1 MTGEILIGVLVLLP
15 VAAGLLG
22 LIPMGVP
29 ARRALLIPV
38 SLVLAAASVWLTV
51 TAAASGPLTVTLPA
65 QWESVLTVLDF
76 LLLAYFI
83 HAGLGARH
91 SLVVLLSLAAA
102 AGLAVLKFAWLG
114 GHVSVEPAFHV
125 DMLSGL
131 MCLVISIVGSLIVLY
146 ALDYMPRH
154 EAHLHLDKSRQP
166 QFFLYLVGFL
176 GVMNGLVFADSLL
189 WLYFFWELTTLCCF
203 QLIRHDLTD
212 EAKQNALR
220 ALWMNLLG
228 AVALVTG
235 TGLAYQLV
243 GSVSL
248 QELIGAGTA
257 APALLPALALL
268 CFTGF
273 TKAAQVPFQSWL
285 LGAMVAPTPV
295 SALLHSSTMVKA
307 GVYLVLR
314 LAPAYAGTTLSVM
327 VALFGG
333 LVFVVTSILAVSQ
346 PVSKRVLAYST
357 VANLGLIICCAGINT
372 DLAMAAALALIVFH
386 AVSKGALFMAV
397 GMAEQQIGSR
407 DIEDMEGLGFRTP
420 LLASAMVVGMFSML
434 FLPFGVAFSKW
445 AAIEAAGTE
454 GGWFI
459 AVTAF
464 LAVGSAATLV
474 FWAKWVGRLTT
485 QVKGEAREEK
495 PFFAYAGTIGLVG
508 TAVGLSILIAPLMQW
523 LILPAQAG
531 MGYGRPFDLTGWN
544 LFTAVGSFTP
554 WVLFIA
560 VGLAVLLPALL
571 VKGPAGTETAP
582 AYLCGVNVDGDR
594 RFRSVADS
602 PVPLAVG
609 GTYWTTLF
617 GEQKLTP
624 VFNWAALVCL
634 GALFVGV
641 IV

>member
-1 MTGEILIGVLVLLP
+1 
-15 VAAGLLG
+15 
-22 LIPMGVP
+22 
-29 ARRALLIPV
+29 
-38 SLVLAAASVWLTV
+38 
-51 TAAASGPLTVTLPA
+51 
-65 QWESVLTVLDF
+65 
-76 LLLAYFI
+76 
-83 HAGLGARH
+83 
-91 SLVVLLSLAAA
+91 
-102 AGLAVLKFAWLG
+102 
-114 GHVSVEPAFHV
+114 
-125 DMLSGL
+125 
-131 MCLVISIVGSLIVLY
+131 
-146 ALDYMPRH
+146 
-154 EAHLHLDKSRQP
+154 
-166 QFFLYLVGFL
+166 
-176 GVMNGLVFADSLL
+176 
-189 WLYFFWELTTLCCF
+189 
-203 QLIRHDLTD
+203 
-212 EAKQNALR
+212 
-220 ALWMNLLG
+220 
-228 AVALVTG
+228 
-235 TGLAYQLV
+235 
-243 GSVSL
+243 
-248 QELIGAGTA
+248 
-257 APALLPALALL
+257 
-268 CFTGF
+268 
-273 TKAAQVPFQSWL
+273 
-285 LGAMVAPTPV
+285 
-295 SALLHSSTMVKA
+295 MVKA